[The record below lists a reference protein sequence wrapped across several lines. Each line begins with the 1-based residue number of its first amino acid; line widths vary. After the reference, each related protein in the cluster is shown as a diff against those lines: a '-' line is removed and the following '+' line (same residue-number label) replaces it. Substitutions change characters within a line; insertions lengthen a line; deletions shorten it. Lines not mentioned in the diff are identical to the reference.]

1 MTRTFSPGSGSPRDP
16 ERLCDWARVQQRGW
30 LAISSEVIRPRTS
43 AASGM
48 SAFPFSGTS
57 VLGAVV
63 GDGAEPVQEWCVRE
77 DRVVEDRRRGGRVAH
92 EWVERQRLDGRVAVT
107 GHRRPYGQLLLVGA
121 GPQDR

>member
-16 ERLCDWARVQQRGW
+16 ERLCDWARIQQRGW

-48 SAFPFSGTS
+48 SAVPFSGTS

-77 DRVVEDRRRGGRVAH
+77 DRVVQDRRRGGLVAH
-92 EWVERQRLDGRVAVT
+92 DRVQGQLLDHGLAVPER
-107 GHRRPYGQLLLVGA
+107 HRAYGQLLL
-121 GPQDR
+121 